1 MRTLHHAAIVLRKI
15 AGRAVAFFSS
25 EHYGLPGTSRAAAG
39 FALAPAFVGGLG
51 LIFAVALVAMAALAA
66 TVFGLTGTDLASAML
81 LATGPVAVTQA
92 DVQAVA
98 DKLGRAFE
106 EFKQTNDERLKA
118 GDRADALLNEKV
130 EKVNADITKLQSELS
145 ETIKAA
151 ARPNFAAP
159 QSKEEEKRLAHVRE
173 FLALTRGITD
183 RHEMEALAV
192 TSEDLQTVRDY
203 GRALNSYL
211 RSGKVSA
218 AMSTGSQPDGGYL
231 ITPDKS
237 GRLVELV
244 YEQSPIRQ
252 LASVQVIGT
261 DALEGVLDLEEG
273 DAGWVGETET
283 RTDSN
288 TPKLGE
294 WRIPVQEVYAM
305 PKTTQRSLDDATRD
319 LEGWLVEKAA
329 RRMARM
335 EGAASVSGDGNKRWA
350 GIIPYANAAK
360 PTSSNWKR
368 IEFLKTGTSAGFGT
382 TGAADKIIDVIQ
394 ALKSVYRPGAVFF
407 GNSLTIGAARKIK
420 NDNGEY
426 VFQPD
431 MVNGFNGRLC
441 GYPLVDFADMPDPAA
456 DSYSLGFGNLREG
469 YQIVDRLG
477 VRVLRDPITTK
488 GYVKFYATKRSGG
501 DVVNFEAIKLL
512 KFAT

>member
-1 MRTLHHAAIVLRKI
+1 MKVHTHAAIVLRKI
-15 AGRAVAFFSS
+15 AGRVVALFNSGHFGM
-25 EHYGLPGTSRAAAG
+25 GLTRSGRGATLSPS
-39 FALAPAFVGGLG
+39 FVGGFG
-51 LIFAVALVAMAALAA
+51 LILAAAVLALAAVALTFFGVDSVGAA
-66 TVFGLTGTDLASAML
+66 L
-81 LATGPVAVTQA
+81 LATAPVAVTQ
-92 DVQAVA
+92 DDIKNVA

-106 EFKQTNDERLKA
+106 EFKAANDERLKA
-118 GDRADALLNEKV
+118 GDRADTLLSEKV
-130 EKVNADITKLQSELS
+130 DKANADITKLQQELADA
-145 ETIKAA
+145 IKAA
-151 ARPNFAAP
+151 ARPNLNAP
-159 QSKEEEKRLAHVRE
+159 QSKEEAAKLAQVRE

-183 RHEMEALAV
+183 RQEMQALAV
-192 TSEDLQTVRDY
+192 TSEDLQQVEQY
-203 GRALNSYL
+203 GRGLNAYL
-211 RSGKVSA
+211 RTGKANA
-218 AMSTGSQPDGGYL
+218 AMQTGSQPDGGYL

-237 GRLVELV
+237 GRLVQLV

-305 PKTTQRSLDDATRD
+305 PKTTQRSLDDAARD
-319 LEGWLVEKAA
+319 LEGWLVEKGAA
-329 RRMARM
+329 RMARM

-350 GIIPYANAAK
+350 GIIPYANASK
-360 PTSSNWKR
+360 PTASNWKR
-368 IEFLKTGTSAGFGT
+368 IEFIKSGTSAGFGT

-394 ALKSVYRPGAVFF
+394 ALKTIYRPGAVFF
-407 GNSLTIGAARKIK
+407 ANSLTIGAARKIK
-420 NDNGEY
+420 NSNGEY

-441 GYPLVDFADMPDPAA
+441 GYPLVDFADMPDLAA
-456 DSYSLGFGNLREG
+456 DSYSMGFGNLREG

-477 VRVLRDPITTK
+477 VRVLRDPVTTK
-488 GYVKFYATKRSGG
+488 GYVKFYMTKRSGG

-512 KFAT
+512 KFGT

>member
-1 MRTLHHAAIVLRKI
+1 MKVHTHAAIVLRKI
-15 AGRAVAFFSS
+15 AGRVVALFNSEHFGMAVA
-25 EHYGLPGTSRAAAG
+25 GPRGG
-39 FALAPAFVGGLG
+39 FALSPAFVGGLG
-51 LIFAVALVAMAALAA
+51 LILAVTVVALATLAFTMFGPGVTGAA
-66 TVFGLTGTDLASAML
+66 L
-81 LATGPVAVTQA
+81 LATAPLAATQA

-98 DKLGRAFE
+98 DKLGSAFE
-106 EFKQTNDERLKA
+106 QFKAANDERLKA
-118 GDRADALLNEKV
+118 GDRADALLNAHV
-130 EKVNADITKLQSELS
+130 DRINADITKLQAELS

-151 ARPNFAAP
+151 ARPNFNAP
-159 QSKEEEKRLAHVRE
+159 QSKEEQAKLAHVRE

-183 RHEMEALAV
+183 RHEMQALAV
-192 TSEDLQTVRDY
+192 TNEDLEQVQQY
-203 GRALNSYL
+203 GRSLNAYL
-211 RSGKVSA
+211 RTGKANA
-218 AMSTGSQPDGGYL
+218 AMQTGSQPDGGYL

-237 GRLVELV
+237 GRLVQLV

-252 LASVQVIGT
+252 LASIQVVGT

-283 RTDSN
+283 RGDSN

-305 PKTTQRSLDDATRD
+305 PKTTQRSLDDASRD

-329 RRMARM
+329 ARMARM
-335 EGAASVSGDGNKRWA
+335 EGAASVSGDGNKKWM
-350 GIIPYANAAK
+350 GILPYASASK

-368 IEFLKTGTSAGFGT
+368 IEFIKTGTSGGFGT
-382 TGAADKIIDVIQ
+382 TGAADKIIDAIQ
-394 ALKSVYRPGAVFF
+394 ALKTIYRPGAVFF
-407 GNSLTIGAARKIK
+407 GNSLTIAAVRKIK
-420 NDNGEY
+420 NGNGEY

-456 DSYSLGFGNLREG
+456 DSLSLGFGNLREG

-477 VRVLRDPITTK
+477 IRVLRDPLTTK
-488 GYVKFYATKRSGG
+488 GYVKFYVTKRSGG

-512 KFAT
+512 KFGT

>member
-25 EHYGLPGTSRAAAG
+25 EHYGLPGTSRAAG
-39 FALAPAFVGGLG
+39 FALSPSFVGGLG
-51 LIFAVALVAMAALAA
+51 LIFAVACVALAALAV
-66 TVFGLTGTDLASAML
+66 TMFGTGMVGAAL
-81 LATGPVAVTQA
+81 LATAPLAATQA
-92 DVQAVA
+92 DVQAAA

-106 EFKQTNDERLKA
+106 EFKAANDERLKA

-130 EKVNADITKLQSELS
+130 DRVNADITKLQAELS
-145 ETIKAA
+145 DAIKAA
-151 ARPNFAAP
+151 ARPTLAAP
-159 QSKEEEKRLAHVRE
+159 QSKEQEAQLAQVRQ

-183 RHEMEALAV
+183 RHEVEALAV
-192 TSEDLQTVRDY
+192 TNEDLQAVREY
-203 GRALNSYL
+203 GRAMNAYL

-218 AMSTGSQPDGGYL
+218 AMQTGSQPDGGYL
-231 ITPDKS
+231 IRPDQN
-237 GRLVELV
+237 GRLVQLV

-252 LASVQVIGT
+252 LASVQSISG

-283 RTDSN
+283 RNDSN

-294 WRIPVQEVYAM
+294 WRIPVQEMFSM
-305 PKTTQRSLDDATRD
+305 PKTTQRSLDDASRD
-319 LEGWLVEKAA
+319 IEAWLVEKAA
-329 RRMARM
+329 ARMARL
-335 EGAASVSGDGNKRWA
+335 EGAASVTGDGNKRWM
-350 GIIPYANAAK
+350 GILQYASSSK

-368 IEFLKTGTSAGFGT
+368 IEFIKTGTSGGFGT

-394 ALKSVYRPGAVFF
+394 ALKTIYRPGAVFF
-407 GNSLTIGAARKIK
+407 ANSLGIAAARKIK
-420 NDNGEY
+420 NGNGEY

-431 MVNGFNGRLC
+431 MVNGFQGRLC

-469 YQIVDRLG
+469 YQIVDRPG
-477 VRVLRDPITTK
+477 VSVLRDPLTSK
-488 GYVKFYATKRSGG
+488 GWVKFYTTKRSGA

-512 KFAT
+512 KFST